1 MIRCGKCGYVG
12 EYKSLICPTCGERIV
27 YGKQSA
33 DAALADARS
42 AVKKKEYEEAVELYL
57 MLSDMGITEAER
69 EFGEILERGAF
80 VTRDLD
86 EAMELF
92 LRAAKKNDA
101 RAAFRYSRLVGRMS
115 DEAARFWLFF
125 SAVLG
130 CEQAYPVLAK
140 KLSDEGHEELASYY
154 YYLAAVC
161 EDRESV
167 AEMAMRYYRG
177 VGVPR
182 SEAYAKW
189 YFDRFFIPPIYAIKT
204 VYKLRA
210 VKAEEPPAPEPKNYG
225 ALLRALADDARKYE
239 IHTAYFYLNELLAK
253 RGDIAAAVAVGAALV
268 EGVGCEADIA
278 KGIKC
283 LESAAAHGSA
293 DAYGYLGGLYLGGDF
308 VEQDTEK
315 GIDCLKKAGEHGSAD
330 AYEILGDIY
339 RKGDAVQKNSAAAV
353 EYYDLAR
360 ALGSVG
366 GAEKAAQMRRRREDF
381 FDRGSVLEDTAPEEA
396 FRSYAISAAM
406 GFLPAERRLARC
418 YENGIGT
425 ERDRYA
431 AFYWYKSASD
441 KGDAEACFDL
451 GRCYA
456 EGIGVAFDYKKAIK
470 MFMRSDAEPELIKA
484 RTVALLERKKKRLM
498 RSMFSRAARLLH
510 QRKTAPAI
518 EILELCE
525 RMGHAQGIYTLG
537 CLLEF
542 GLGIKMDRDRAYALY
557 ERAYRLEFRDPR
569 QVYKLI
575 VLKMVR

>member
-12 EYKSLICPTCGERIV
+12 EYKSLICPTCGERIA
-27 YGKQSA
+27 YTKTAA
-33 DAALADARS
+33 DEAQAQARA
-42 AVKKKEYEEAVELYL
+42 AVKRKEYEEAVELYL

-69 EFGEILERGAF
+69 EFAEILERGSF

-86 EAMELF
+86 EAMALF
-92 LRAAKKNDA
+92 LRAAKKNDG
-101 RAAFRYSRLVGRMS
+101 RAAYRYSRLVGRIS

-140 KLSDEGHEELASYY
+140 KLSDEGHEELATYY

-161 EDRESV
+161 EDRESI
-167 AEMAMRYYRG
+167 AEMAMRYYKG
-177 VGVPR
+177 IGVPR

-210 VKAEEPPAPEPKNYG
+210 VKAEEPPAPEPGNYG
-225 ALLRALADDARKYE
+225 ALLHSLADDARKYK

-253 RGDIAAAVAVGAALV
+253 RGDIAAAVAVGAALI
-268 EGVGCEADIA
+268 EGVGCEAYTA

-293 DAYGYLGGLYLGGDF
+293 DAYGYLGELYLSGEA
-308 VEQDTEK
+308 VEPDTEK
-315 GIDCLKKAGEHGSAD
+315 GIECLKKAGEHGSAD

-339 RKGDAVQKNSAAAV
+339 RKGEVVQKNSATAV

-360 ALGSVG
+360 ERGSVG
-366 GAEKAAQMRRRREDF
+366 GAQKAQELRRRREDF
-381 FDRGSVLEDTAPEEA
+381 FDRGSVLEDTAPYEA

-406 GFLPAERRLARC
+406 GFLPAERRLAYC
-418 YENGIGT
+418 YENGLGT

-431 AFYWYKSASD
+431 AFYWYNSATQ
-441 KGDAEACFDL
+441 KGDTEACFDL

-456 EGIGVAFDYKKAIK
+456 EGIGVAFDYRMAIK
-470 MFMRSDAEPELIKA
+470 MFMRSSADPELVKERVI
-484 RTVALLERKKKRLM
+484 ALLERKKKRLT
-498 RSMFSRAARLLH
+498 RAMFSRAARLLH

-525 RMGHAQGIYTLG
+525 RIGHAQGIYTLG

-557 ERAYRLEFRDPR
+557 ERAYRLKFRDPR

-575 VLKMVR
+575 VLKTVR